1 MDGWMD
7 GRMDTAW
14 MVIRATGDAKTT
26 SDAQEMEYSHVF
38 ERFPPLECTEITK
51 VVSTFLKR
59 LWLI

>member
-7 GRMDTAW
+7 GWMDGYG
-14 MVIRATGDAKTT
+14 MDDFRQLPRT
-26 SDAQEMEYSHVF
+26 SDAQETEYSDVF
-38 ERFPPLECTEITK
+38 ERFPLLECTEVTK

>member
-1 MDGWMD
+1 
-7 GRMDTAW
+7 
-14 MVIRATGDAKTT
+14 MVIRAISVAKTT

-59 LWLI
+59 LWSI

>member
-7 GRMDTAW
+7 GYGMDGWMDTAW
-14 MVIRATGDAKTT
+14 MT
-26 SDAQEMEYSHVF
+26 SDAKEMEYSHVF
-38 ERFPPLECTEITK
+38 ERFPPLEWTEVTK